1 MSEEKS
7 SLEKTTVLNDTEM
20 GDISIQDGVI
30 ASIAHRA
37 ALNVEGVSRLAGN
50 SIINSVAELV
60 GNRRMQSRNISVT
73 FGEEGDVAIEVK
85 VVLKFG
91 CCIPQVAKDIQKA
104 VITDVE
110 ASTGMNVIGV
120 HVVVKEIE
128 EEIAEEDNDDE
139 SGSDE

>member
-1 MSEEKS
+1 MSEEKN
-7 SLEKTTVLNDTEM
+7 SLEKNESTVLNETEM

-37 ALNVEGVSRLAGN
+37 AVNVEGVLRLAGN

-60 GNRRMQSRNISVT
+60 GNRRMQSRNISVN
-73 FGEEGDVAIEVK
+73 FGEDGDVSIEVK

-91 CCIPQVAKDIQKA
+91 CCIPQVAKNIQAA

-110 ASTGMNVIGV
+110 AATGMNVTGV
-120 HVVVKEIE
+120 HVVVKGIE
-128 EEIAEEDNDDE
+128 EETAAEEDNE
-139 SGSDE
+139 SDE

>member
-1 MSEEKS
+1 MSEMKNS
-7 SLEKTTVLNDTEM
+7 IDKNASTVLDETEM

-37 ALNVEGVSRLAGN
+37 AVNVEGVSRLAGN

-60 GNRRMQSRNISVT
+60 GNRRMQSRNINVT
-73 FGEEGDVAIEVK
+73 FGEDGDVAIEVK

-91 CCIPQVAKDIQKA
+91 CCIPQVAKNIQAA
-104 VITDVE
+104 VINDVE
-110 ASTGMNVIGV
+110 TSTGMSVTGV

-128 EEIAEEDNDDE
+128 EENTAEENE

>member
-1 MSEEKS
+1 MSEMKD
-7 SLEKTTVLNDTEM
+7 SLDKNASTVLDETEM

-37 ALNVEGVSRLAGN
+37 AIHVEGVSRLAGN

-60 GNRRMQSRNISVT
+60 GNRRMQSRNINVS
-73 FGEEGDVAIEVK
+73 FGEDGDVAIEVK

-91 CCIPQVAKDIQKA
+91 CCIPQVAKNIQAA
-104 VITDVE
+104 VINDVE
-110 ASTGMNVIGV
+110 TSTGMSVTGV

-128 EEIAEEDNDDE
+128 EENTAEENE

>member
-110 ASTGMNVIGV
+110 ASTGTNVTGV